1 MIILGTNSIKDTGF
15 DVANSLRFNDGSSDS
30 LTRTTETPT
39 NADKFTFSAWV
50 KMSAVGTDSTIISQY
65 TDSNNRSEFGF
76 ISNGKLRWEF
86 LLSGSVIASFETNRL
101 FRDPSAWFHFVLAY
115 DSTDGTAGDRFKIYI
130 NGVRE
135 TSFSSSTNPDQ
146 NQNSRWQTSGLT
158 LNLGERGG
166 GAQYFDGY
174 MSEVVMI
181 DGSALAPTSFGEFDD
196 SGIWKPKNVSGLTFG
211 NNGFYLEYKQSGTS
225 TNASGMG
232 ADTSGNA
239 NNFTVNNLTAL
250 DQSTDTCT
258 NNFNTWLATDPRAS
272 NFTLSEGNLKIYRSG
287 TVNPGQ
293 SVYAQS
299 MMPTSGKWYV
309 EAKIVD
315 QPAGDTGRLGIANFE
330 SIPGNMIVTPQSS
343 SPSSVNAVEV
353 SFGTSGYVFFTING
367 SDTENSSAPG
377 FSSGDI
383 IMLAVDIDN
392 GKFYVG
398 SQGAWWN
405 YSSSA
410 TGGDP
415 TSGSGYVSNSSDLFN
430 GSPICFHQGHSTG
443 TSKTSSLEWNFG
455 SPSFSISSGNT
466 DGNGYGN
473 FEYAVPSGYFALNT
487 KNLAEYG

>member
-1 MIILGTNSIKDTGF
+1 MIILGTNSIKAAGGF
-15 DVANSLRFNDGSSDS
+15 DVANSLRFNSGSSDS
-30 LTRTTETPT
+30 L
-39 NADKFTFSAWV
+39 
-50 KMSAVGTDSTIISQY
+50 
-65 TDSNNRSEFGF
+65 NRSASAGNRKTFT
-76 ISNGKLRWEF
+76 ISSWIKPSTTGYGVFFSGKSASTSYANVQFPNGSSKLQFTEYQNGDTIN
-86 LLSGSVIASFETNRL
+86 LETNRL
-101 FRDPSAWFHFVLAY
+101 FRDISAWWHVVIAV
-115 DSTDGTAGDRFKIYI
+115 DTTQGTASNRIKLYL
-130 NGVRE
+130 NGVQE
-135 TSFSSSTNPDQ
+135 TSFATETYPSQNADTVFNSSSSTHRIGCNNDAD
-146 NQNSRWQTSGLT
+146 
-158 LNLGERGG
+158 GG
-166 GAQYFDGY
+166 FFNGY
-174 MSEVVMI
+174 IAETVLI
-181 DGSALAPTSFGEFDD
+181 DGSQLAPDQFGEFDSD
-196 SGIWKPKNVSGLTFG
+196 SGIWKPIDVSGLTFG
-211 NNGFYLEYKQSGTS
+211 TNGFYLDFENSG
-225 TNASGMG
+225 AL
-232 ADTSGNA
+232 GNDA
-239 NNFTVNNLTAL
+239 AGSNNFTVNNLTAI

-473 FEYAVPSGYFALNT
+473 FEYAVPSGYYSLNT